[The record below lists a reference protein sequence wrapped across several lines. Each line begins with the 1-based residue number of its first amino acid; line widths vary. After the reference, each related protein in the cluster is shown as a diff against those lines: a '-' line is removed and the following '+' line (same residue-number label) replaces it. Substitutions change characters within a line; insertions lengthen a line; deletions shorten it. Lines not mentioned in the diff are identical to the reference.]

1 MKTTLFIKLKLVTVL
16 TVVLF
21 TNISS
26 SAQITKGT
34 FRLGPNL
41 SHSSST
47 QKYDVLDSEYKS
59 STTNLVISGGYFL
72 INNLEL
78 SVDVQLINT
87 RSENDGDELASRGR
101 AIGPSLTYMVF
112 ANKNLYLP
120 LYVGLSYNTS
130 TLEDDVDEFTLK
142 GWGYGAGVGF
152 EYIIDNKL
160 GARLGLQYTA
170 GTLREDEIDLET
182 QLSGF
187 QIGVGVNFY
196 FDKK

>member
-1 MKTTLFIKLKLVTVL
+1 MKYFHFKRLKL
-16 TVVLF
+16 
-21 TNISS
+21 ISS
-26 SAQITKGT
+26 VVALIFLQGSLLAQIPKGT

-47 QKYDVLDSEYKS
+47 QKYDVLDLESKS

-78 SVDVQLINT
+78 SIDVQLINSK
-87 RSENDGDELASRGR
+87 SENDGDELTSRGR

-120 LYVGLSYNTS
+120 LYIGMSYNTS
-130 TLEDDVDEFTLK
+130 TFEDEVDELTLK
-142 GWGYGAGVGF
+142 GWGYGAGLGLEFIV
-152 EYIIDNKL
+152 NNNL
-160 GARLGLQYTA
+160 GARLGLQYTS
-170 GTLREDEIDLET
+170 GTLKEDEIDLET

-196 FDKK
+196 FTKK